1 MADIIKLLPENI
13 ANQIAA
19 GEVVQ
24 RPASAVKELLENAI
38 DSGATQISLIVKE
51 GGKSLIQVIDNGKGM
66 SETDA
71 RLCFERHATSKIA
84 TVDDLFAIKTKGFR
98 GEAMAAIAS
107 VTQVEL
113 KTKAPETSTGTSI
126 IMEGGN
132 FVSQEPCQ
140 SPQGT
145 SVSIKNLFFNVPAR
159 RNFLKDDNVE
169 FRHIIDEFERVALA
183 HPEISFKLHSNGNE
197 VYNLPQAS
205 LINRITGLLGNS
217 LKDKLVA
224 VNEVTPNITIRG
236 YVGTPV
242 SAKKRRGSQYF
253 FVNNRFIKNG
263 YLHHALMGAYDQLIP
278 ADEFP
283 AYFLFIDVPPNT
295 IDVNIHPT
303 KTEVKFE
310 DEKNLYAILKTSVKR
325 ALGKNNLAPSIDF
338 DVEQII
344 EFNYGAKADIKTPQ
358 IQVNPNY
365 NPFSDKKSDGE
376 NFDKK
381 TAAHSNWQSL
391 YQDYLKP
398 GSESA
403 LPQQGENLFHEEPA
417 HFIVPEKFF
426 QIQSKYI
433 AAMYDDGILLID
445 QQRAHERI
453 LYEHYKKSF
462 QQHLPS
468 QQELFPQTIELS
480 SSDMILLNEINEDLK
495 KLGFDIVLF
504 GKDTVVIQGIPAD
517 LSSLNSAEVLS
528 GLLENYK
535 LNNLDVK
542 LDKSENICR
551 SLAKNTCI
559 KYGKELQP
567 EEMRLLMEHLFA
579 CENHSFNPTGKVV
592 YTQISI
598 YEIDKLFKRN

>member
-1 MADIIKLLPENI
+1 MTDIIKLLPENI

-38 DSGATQISLIVKE
+38 DASATQISLIVKE

-71 RLCFERHATSKIA
+71 RLCFERHATSKIS
-84 TVDDLFAIKTKGFR
+84 TIDDLFAITTKGFR
-98 GEAMAAIAS
+98 GEALAAIAS

-113 KTKAPETSTGTSI
+113 KTKTQDSTTGTSI
-126 IMEGGN
+126 LIDGGT

-140 SPQGT
+140 TMQGT
-145 SVSIKNLFFNVPAR
+145 SVCIKNLFFNVPAR
-159 RNFLKDDNVE
+159 RNFLKDDTVE
-169 FRHIIDEFERVALA
+169 LRHIIDEFERVALA
-183 HPEISFKLHSNGNE
+183 HPEISFKLHSNTNE
-197 VYNLPQAS
+197 VYNLQKS
-205 LINRITGLLGNS
+205 TLINRIIALLGNT

-224 VNEVTPNITIRG
+224 VNEESPTITIRG
-236 YVGTPV
+236 YVGTPA

-263 YLHHALMGAYDQLIP
+263 YLHHAIMGAYEQLIP
-278 ADEFP
+278 SDEFP
-283 AYFLFIDVPPNT
+283 AYFLFIEVPPNT

-310 DEKNLYAILKTSVKR
+310 DEKNLYAILKASVKR

-344 EFNYGAKADIKTPQ
+344 EFNYGTKTDIKTPQ
-358 IQVNPNY
+358 IQINPGY
-365 NPFSDKKSDGE
+365 NPFAEKKVIT
-376 NFDKK
+376 N
-381 TAAHSNWQSL
+381 SNWQSL

-398 GSESA
+398 ENENA
-403 LPQQGENLFHEEPA
+403 LPQQDENLFHEEA
-417 HFIVPEKFF
+417 VHFKVPEKFF
-426 QIQSKYI
+426 QLQSKYI
-433 AAMYDDGILLID
+433 AAVYENGILLID

-468 QQELFPQTIELS
+468 QQELFPLTIELS
-480 SSDMILLNEINEDLK
+480 SSDMILLNELNEDLK
-495 KLGFDIVLF
+495 KLGFDIIPF
-504 GKDTVVIQGIPAD
+504 GKDTVVIQGVPAD
-517 LSSLNSAEVLS
+517 LSALNSTEVLH

-542 LDKSENICR
+542 LDRNENICR

-567 EEMRLLMEHLFA
+567 EEMKLLMEHLFA
-579 CENHSFNPTGKVV
+579 CQNHSFSPVGSVV
-592 YTQISI
+592 YTQISL

>member
-38 DSGATQISLIVKE
+38 DAGATQISLIVKE
-51 GGKSLIQVIDNGKGM
+51 GGKTLMQVIDNGKGM

-84 TVDDLFAIKTKGFR
+84 NADDLFAIKTKGFR

-113 KTKAPETSTGTSI
+113 KTKTPNATTATCI
-126 IMEGGN
+126 IIEGGE
-132 FVSQEPCQ
+132 FISQEPCQ
-140 SPQGT
+140 APQGT
-145 SVSIKNLFFNVPAR
+145 SVSVKNLFYNVPAR
-159 RNFLKDDNVE
+159 RNFLKDDSVE
-169 FRHIIDEFERVALA
+169 FRHIVDEFERVVLA

-197 VYNLPQAS
+197 VYNLPQTT
-205 LINRITGLLGNS
+205 LINRITGLLGNT

-224 VNEVTPNITIRG
+224 VNEESPTITIRG

-263 YLHHALMGAYDQLIP
+263 YLHHAVMGAYDQLIP

-338 DVEQII
+338 DVEQIV
-344 EFNYGAKADIKTPQ
+344 EFKYGAKNEIKTPQ

-365 NPFSDKKSDGE
+365 NPFAKEKSPGD

-381 TAAHSNWQSL
+381 AVSNSNWQSL

-398 GSESA
+398 ENEKA
-403 LPQQGENLFHEEPA
+403 LPAEGQNLFHEEPLPFA
-417 HFIVPEKFF
+417 VPEKFF
-426 QIQSKYI
+426 QLQSKYI
-433 AAMYDDGILLID
+433 AAVYDDGILLID

-468 QQELFPQTIELS
+468 QQELFPQSIELS
-480 SSDMILLNEINEDLK
+480 SADMILLNELNEDLK
-495 KLGFDIVLF
+495 KLGFDIVPF

-517 LSSLNSAEVLS
+517 LSSLNSAEVLT
-528 GLLENYK
+528 GLFENYK

-551 SLAKNTCI
+551 SLAKNTGI

-579 CENHSFNPTGKVV
+579 CDNHSFSPAGKVV
-592 YTQISI
+592 YTQISVG
-598 YEIDKLFKRN
+598 EIDKLFKKN

>member
-1 MADIIKLLPENI
+1 VADIIKLLPENI

-24 RPASAVKELLENAI
+24 RPASAVKELLENSI

-84 TVDDLFAIKTKGFR
+84 TTDDLFAIKTKGFR

-113 KTKAPETSTGTSI
+113 KTKTPEAATGTCI
-126 IMEGGN
+126 LMEGGT

-145 SVSIKNLFFNVPAR
+145 SVSIRNLFFNVPAR
-159 RNFLKDDNVE
+159 RNFLKDDSVE
-169 FRHIIDEFERVALA
+169 FRHIVDEFERVVLA

-197 VYNLPQAS
+197 VYNLPHTT
-205 LINRITGLLGNS
+205 LIGRVTGLLGNS

-224 VNEVTPNITIRG
+224 VNEESPTITIRG

-263 YLHHALMGAYDQLIP
+263 YLHHAVMGAYDQLIP
-278 ADEFP
+278 SDEFP

-338 DVEQII
+338 DVEQIV
-344 EFNYGAKADIKTPQ
+344 EFNFGSKADIKTPQ

-365 NPFSDKKSDGE
+365 NPFSDKKPSGE
-376 NFDKK
+376 FDKK
-381 TAAHSNWQSL
+381 SVSNSNWQSL

-398 GSESA
+398 QSENA
-403 LPQQGENLFHEEPA
+403 LPQGENLFNEQPLPFA
-417 HFIVPEKFF
+417 VPEKFF

-480 SSDMILLNEINEDLK
+480 QSDMLLLNELNDDLK
-495 KLGFDIVLF
+495 KLGFDIVPF

-528 GLLENYK
+528 GLFENYK

-551 SLAKNTCI
+551 ALARNTCI
-559 KYGKELQP
+559 KYGKELQQ

-579 CENHSFNPTGKVV
+579 CENHSFSPGGKVV
-592 YTQISI
+592 YSQISI
-598 YEIDKLFKRN
+598 YEIDKLFKKN

>member
-38 DSGATQISLIVKE
+38 DAGATQISLIVKE
-51 GGKSLIQVIDNGKGM
+51 GGKALMQVIDNGKGM

-84 TVDDLFAIKTKGFR
+84 NADDLFAIKTKGFR

-113 KTKAPETSTGTSI
+113 KTKTPDATTATCI
-126 IMEGGN
+126 IMEGGE
-132 FVSQEPCQ
+132 FISQEPCQ
-140 SPQGT
+140 APQGT
-145 SVSIKNLFFNVPAR
+145 SVSVKNLFFNVPAR
-159 RNFLKDDNVE
+159 RNFLKDDSVE
-169 FRHIIDEFERVALA
+169 FRHIVDEFERVVLA
-183 HPEISFKLHSNGNE
+183 HPEISFKLISNGNE
-197 VYNLPQAS
+197 VYNLPQTT
-205 LINRITGLLGNS
+205 LINRITGLLGNT

-224 VNEVTPNITIRG
+224 VNEESPTITIRG

-263 YLHHALMGAYDQLIP
+263 YLHHAVMGAYDQLIP

-283 AYFLFIDVPPNT
+283 AYFLFIDVPPST

-338 DVEQII
+338 DVEQIV
-344 EFNYGAKADIKTPQ
+344 EFKYGAKNEIKIPQ
-358 IQVNPNY
+358 IAVNPNY
-365 NPFSDKKSDGE
+365 NPFAKEKSPVD

-381 TAAHSNWQSL
+381 AVSNSNWQSL

-398 GSESA
+398 ESEKT
-403 LPQQGENLFHEEPA
+403 LPADGQNLFHEEPLPFA
-417 HFIVPEKFF
+417 VPEKFF
-426 QIQSKYI
+426 QLQSKYI
-433 AAMYDDGILLID
+433 AAVYDDGILLID

-480 SSDMILLNEINEDLK
+480 QADMILLNELNEDLK
-495 KLGFDIVLF
+495 KLGFDIVPF

-517 LSSLNSAEVLS
+517 LSSLNSAEVLT
-528 GLLENYK
+528 GLFENYK

-551 SLAKNTCI
+551 SLAKNTGI

-579 CENHSFNPTGKVV
+579 CENHSFSPAGKVV

-598 YEIDKLFKRN
+598 GEIDKLFKKN